1 MLWMDKFKALG
12 EPTRRSILE
21 MLASRGQMSATAIAD
36 QFQVSAPAISQ
47 HVKVLREARLVQ
59 MEKRAQQHLYRINP
73 DALHEVE
80 DWARQISALWDQRF
94 DALDKVLEREKR
106 KIQKKRKE
114 K

>member
-21 MLASRGQMSATAIAD
+21 MLATQGQMSATAIAER
-36 QFQVSAPAISQ
+36 FQVSPPAISQ
-47 HVKVLREARLVQ
+47 HLKILREARLVQ

-80 DWARQISALWDQRF
+80 DWTRQLTTLWDERF
-94 DALDKVLEREKR
+94 DALDKVLEREK
-106 KIQKKRKE
+106 KKMQKKRKE
-114 K
+114 Q

>member
-47 HVKVLREARLVQ
+47 HLKILREARLVQ
-59 MEKRAQQHLYRINP
+59 MEKQAQQHLYRINP

-80 DWARQISALWDQRF
+80 DWAKQMTTLWDQRF
-94 DALDKVLEREKR
+94 DTLDKVLEREKR

>member
-1 MLWMDKFKALG
+1 MLLMDKFKALG

-47 HVKVLREARLVQ
+47 HLKILREARLVQ

-73 DALHEVE
+73 DALHEVD
-80 DWARQISALWDQRF
+80 DWAKQMTTLWDQRF